1 MNQTK
6 DIFVI
11 NNHQLC
17 LVALYGNYEPFL
29 FNGRLILRTYYSD
42 AAKTTVDEEKTTQ
55 YFLDT
60 IFYEANKII
69 RSRDQDAYDERRTLV
84 VEECPL
90 LGNPYYMLYNTTAF
104 PSNKKDNTVSI
115 LSEEGKKIRG
125 LVLIVKKVGENQF
138 TWLEEEEARSIQ
150 NQINAIR

>member
-1 MNQTK
+1 MGIMNLFYLM
-6 DIFVI
+6 DASYFVPI
-11 NNHQLC
+11 
-17 LVALYGNYEPFL
+17 
-29 FNGRLILRTYYSD
+29 
-42 AAKTTVDEEKTTQ
+42 TVMPQ
-55 YFLDT
+55 RQPL